1 MNGEQLL
8 YAVSGIR
15 DDFIREASPAAPVK
29 HRHIRRW
36 AAGLAACLALAL
48 IAVWPKGPGSAA
60 PGCDGAPSVVVDGVT
75 YLESG
80 YFEHSLECPEGF
92 TLAGDVKL
100 EGYSDPCPY
109 YTSPDHPEW
118 VYVYQWCY
126 DQRTREYYQAYVR
139 YVTEPL
145 RGTDLLNLPVIHHH
159 HGITHGKGFLLV
171 VGDENERDAGHITI
185 GGEEINGMNKNYTPP
200 ISTTP
205 RRSRRRTRPGMTA
218 FHTAPSPTGSRQA
231 SSRWETPCS
240 TVMMRSPPPSL
251 AAIPANAGSWCWPT
265 RTSRTSCWSAGM
277 PTAERRNIGSMCA
290 LAANYSPHD
299 SKRPCRKFRQGR
311 FVYFVTQSL

>member
-145 RGTDLLNLPVIHHH
+145 RGTDLLRYQDRLYIFLNDAAYLHYTAEVAPEDQARYDSVPYSAVTDRLPS
-159 HGITHGKGFLLV
+159 GFVPVGNAVFDGHDAVPTSELGSNTRQCRELVLADPDQPDLLLV
-171 VGDENERDAGHITI
+171 RWYAN
-185 GGEEINGMNKNYTPP
+185 GGEEEYWVYVRLG
-200 ISTTP
+200 
-205 RRSRRRTRPGMTA
+205 GEL
-218 FHTAPSPTGSRQA
+218 Q
-231 SSRWETPCS
+231 SS
-240 TVMMRSPPPSL
+240 
-251 AAIPANAGSWCWPT
+251 
-265 RTSRTSCWSAGM
+265 
-277 PTAERRNIGSMCA
+277 
-290 LAANYSPHD
+290 
-299 SKRPCRKFRQGR
+299 
-311 FVYFVTQSL
+311 